1 MLFSSRCSGSLDVLS
16 TVPCSFVTTA
26 ELSPSL
32 TQPRVGACLILDPL
46 LGLQGIVFSL
56 DCLVALGNGVELG
69 LEPLL
74 RAHRLV
80 VITPD
85 RIQDDDR
92 EEHDA
97 RDDGGH
103 APRTL
108 APLLLRLGGSRTP

>member
-32 TQPRVGACLILDPL
+32 TQPRSERAW
-46 LGLQGIVFSL
+46 FSTPSSV
-56 DCLVALGNGVELG
+56 C
-69 LEPLL
+69 
-74 RAHRLV
+74 RASFSAWTASL
-80 VITPD
+80 
-85 RIQDDDR
+85 DDDR